1 MPKDGRKVSSK
12 VVAIGLAFPIILVAA
27 LDYSLND
34 SIPNFGIEE
43 LNPRVANSAL
53 TAFILASTVLLGN
66 MFFYGESRNRPL
78 APIFAMVIAVLVGVL
93 ATIFFIN
100 QGPMLLE
107 ENGSVRAQ
115 LVYNIAHTIVSITEL
130 SLSLLITL
138 GILFSV
144 ITHSPSKISKSYLLV
159 EEE

>member
-1 MPKDGRKVSSK
+1 MPKYGRKVSSK

-115 LVYNIAHTIVSITEL
+115 LVYNIAHTIVSITAL
-130 SLSLLITL
+130 SLSLMITL

-144 ITHSPSKISKSYLLV
+144 ITHSPSKISKSYLV
-159 EEE
+159 MEEE

>member
-43 LNPRVANSAL
+43 LNPRIANSAL

-115 LVYNIAHTIVSITEL
+115 LVYNIAHTIVSITAL

-144 ITHSPSKISKSYLLV
+144 ITHSPSKISKSYLV
-159 EEE
+159 MEEE

>member
-12 VVAIGLAFPIILVAA
+12 VVAVGLAFPIILVAA

-115 LVYNIAHTIVSITEL
+115 LVYNIAHTIVSITAL
-130 SLSLLITL
+130 SLSLMITL

-144 ITHSPSKISKSYLLV
+144 ITHSPSKISKSYLV
-159 EEE
+159 MEEE

>member
-12 VVAIGLAFPIILVAA
+12 VVAISLAFPIILVAA

-115 LVYNIAHTIVSITEL
+115 LVYNIAHTIVSITAL
-130 SLSLLITL
+130 TLSLLITL

>member
-115 LVYNIAHTIVSITEL
+115 LVYNIAHTIVSITAL

-144 ITHSPSKISKSYLLV
+144 ITHSPSKISKSYLFV

>member
-1 MPKDGRKVSSK
+1 MMVNQTKPSAK
-12 VVAIGLAFPIILVAA
+12 VVLVGLLFPVIFIVA
-27 LDYSLND
+27 LDYSLNG

-43 LNPRVANSAL
+43 LNPRIANSAL
-53 TAFILASTVLLGN
+53 TAFILFSTLLLGN

-78 APIFAMVIAVLVGVL
+78 APIFSMAIAVMVGIL

-107 ENGSVRAQ
+107 GNGSVRAQ
-115 LVYNIAHTIVSITEL
+115 LVYNIAHTIVSIIAL
-130 SLSLLITL
+130 SVSGLVTL
-138 GILFSV
+138 GMMFSA
-144 ITHSPSKISKSYLLV
+144 ITNSPPKINNFNFAS

>member
-1 MPKDGRKVSSK
+1 MENQTKPSAK
-12 VVAIGLAFPIILVAA
+12 VVLVGLLFPVIFIVA
-27 LDYSLND
+27 LDYSLNG

-43 LNPRVANSAL
+43 LNPRIANSAL
-53 TAFILASTVLLGN
+53 TAFILFSTFLLGN

-78 APIFAMVIAVLVGVL
+78 APIFSMAIAVMVGIL

-107 ENGSVRAQ
+107 GNGSVRAQ
-115 LVYNIAHTIVSITEL
+115 LVYNIAHTIVSIIAL
-130 SLSLLITL
+130 SVSGLVTL
-138 GILFSV
+138 GMMFSA
-144 ITHSPSKISKSYLLV
+144 ITNSPSKINNFNLAS

>member
-115 LVYNIAHTIVSITEL
+115 LVYNIAHTIVSITAL

-144 ITHSPSKISKSYLLV
+144 ITHSPSKISKSYLV
-159 EEE
+159 MEEE

>member
-1 MPKDGRKVSSK
+1 MENQTKPSAK
-12 VVAIGLAFPIILVAA
+12 VVLVGLLFPVIFIVA
-27 LDYSLND
+27 LDYSLNG

-43 LNPRVANSAL
+43 LNPRIANSAL
-53 TAFILASTVLLGN
+53 TAFILFSTFLLGN

-78 APIFAMVIAVLVGVL
+78 APIFSMAIAVMVGIL

-107 ENGSVRAQ
+107 GNGSVRAQ
-115 LVYNIAHTIVSITEL
+115 LVYNIAHTIVSIIAL
-130 SLSLLITL
+130 SVSGLVTL
-138 GILFSV
+138 GMMFSA
-144 ITHSPSKISKSYLLV
+144 ITNSPSKIDNFNFAG

>member
-27 LDYSLND
+27 LDYSIND

-115 LVYNIAHTIVSITEL
+115 LVYNIAHTIVSITAL

>member
-115 LVYNIAHTIVSITEL
+115 LVYNIAHTIVSITAL

-144 ITHSPSKISKSYLLV
+144 ITHSPSKISKSYLIV

>member
-1 MPKDGRKVSSK
+1 MPKDGRKVTSK

-115 LVYNIAHTIVSITEL
+115 LVYNIAHTIVSITAL

>member
-1 MPKDGRKVSSK
+1 MENQTKPSAK
-12 VVAIGLAFPIILVAA
+12 VVLVGLLFPVIFIVA
-27 LDYSLND
+27 LDYSLNG

-43 LNPRVANSAL
+43 LNPRIANSAL
-53 TAFILASTVLLGN
+53 TAFILFSTFLLGN

-78 APIFAMVIAVLVGVL
+78 APIFSMAMAVMVGIL

-107 ENGSVRAQ
+107 GNGSVRAQ
-115 LVYNIAHTIVSITEL
+115 LVYNIAHTIVSIIAL
-130 SLSLLITL
+130 SVSGLVTL
-138 GILFSV
+138 GMMFSA
-144 ITHSPSKISKSYLLV
+144 ITNSPSKIDNFNFAG

>member
-53 TAFILASTVLLGN
+53 TAFILASTVRLGN

-115 LVYNIAHTIVSITEL
+115 LVYNIAHTIVSITAL

-144 ITHSPSKISKSYLLV
+144 ITHSPSKISKSYLV
-159 EEE
+159 MEEE

>member
-1 MPKDGRKVSSK
+1 MENQTKPSAK
-12 VVAIGLAFPIILVAA
+12 VVLVGLLFPVIFIVA
-27 LDYSLND
+27 LDYSLNG

-43 LNPRVANSAL
+43 LNPRIANSAL
-53 TAFILASTVLLGN
+53 TAFILFSTFLLGN

-78 APIFAMVIAVLVGVL
+78 APIFSMAIAVMVGIL

-107 ENGSVRAQ
+107 GNGSVRAQ
-115 LVYNIAHTIVSITEL
+115 LVYNIAHTIVSIIAL
-130 SLSLLITL
+130 SVSGLVTL
-138 GILFSV
+138 GLMFSA
-144 ITHSPSKISKSYLLV
+144 ITNSPSKINNFNLAS

>member
-27 LDYSLND
+27 LDYSIND

-115 LVYNIAHTIVSITEL
+115 LVYNIAHTIVSITAL
-130 SLSLLITL
+130 FLSLLITL

>member
-1 MPKDGRKVSSK
+1 MMVTQTKPSAK
-12 VVAIGLAFPIILVAA
+12 VVLVGLLFPVIFIVA
-27 LDYSLND
+27 LDYSLNG

-43 LNPRVANSAL
+43 LNPRIANSAL
-53 TAFILASTVLLGN
+53 TAFILFSTFLLGN

-78 APIFAMVIAVLVGVL
+78 APIFSMAIAVMVGIL

-107 ENGSVRAQ
+107 GNGSVRAQ
-115 LVYNIAHTIVSITEL
+115 LVYNIAHTIVSIIAL
-130 SLSLLITL
+130 SVSGLVTL
-138 GILFSV
+138 GLMFSA
-144 ITHSPSKISKSYLLV
+144 ITNSPSKINNFNLAS